1 MLNRVIL
8 IGRLTRDPELR
19 YTPAG
24 VAVAQFTLAVDRP
37 FSRDNGGG
45 EREREADFIPVV
57 TWRQLA
63 ETCAN
68 YLRKGRLAA
77 VEGRMQVRNYENNEG
92 RRVYVTEVVADNV
105 RFLESPNREG
115 GGGGQGSGDFGGGG
129 SGNSGGG
136 YGGGGGNG
144 GYGGGGNSGGG
155 SRSSGSRNSGG
166 MDPFADDGK
175 PIDISDDD
183 LPF

>member
-24 VAVAQFTLAVDRP
+24 VAVTQFTLAVDRP
-37 FSRDNGGG
+37 FSGG
-45 EREREADFIPVV
+45 EGREREADFIPVV

-68 YLRKGRLAA
+68 YLRKGRLTA
-77 VEGRMQVRNYENNEG
+77 VEGRIQVRNYENNEG
-92 RRVYVTEVVADNV
+92 KRVYVTEVIADNV
-105 RFLESPNREG
+105 RFLESNRDNAPREE
-115 GGGGQGSGDFGGGG
+115 
-129 SGNSGGG
+129 
-136 YGGGGGNG
+136 
-144 GYGGGGNSGGG
+144 GGGNSYSGSGGSSYGGGNSSYGGG
-155 SRSSGSRNSGG
+155 SSSNRPSNNSRNDSR
-166 MDPFADDGK
+166 DPFQDDGR
-175 PIDISDDD
+175 PIDISEDD

>member
-24 VAVAQFTLAVDRP
+24 VAVTQFTLAVDRP
-37 FSRDNGGG
+37 FTSQGG
-45 EREREADFIPVV
+45 EKEADFIPVV

-63 ETCAN
+63 ETVAN
-68 YLRKGRLAA
+68 YCRKGRLVA
-77 VEGRMQVRNYENNEG
+77 VEGRIQVRNYENNEG
-92 RRVYVTEVVADNV
+92 KRVYVTEVIADNV
-105 RFLESPNREG
+105 RFLESQNKDNNK
-115 GGGGQGSGDFGGGG
+115 S
-129 SGNSGGG
+129 NS
-136 YGGGGGNG
+136 
-144 GYGGGGNSGGG
+144 NSN
-155 SRSSGSRNSGG
+155 RNSNNQ
-166 MDPFADDGK
+166 DPFSDSGK

>member
-19 YTPAG
+19 YTPSG
-24 VAVAQFTLAVDRP
+24 VANTTFTLAVDRP
-37 FSRDNGGG
+37 FTNQSG
-45 EREREADFIPVV
+45 EREADFIPVV

-77 VEGRMQVRNYENNEG
+77 VEGRIQIRNYENNEG
-92 RRVYVTEVVADNV
+92 KRVYVTEIIADNV
-105 RFLESPNREG
+105 RFLESAN
-115 GGGGQGSGDFGGGG
+115 Q
-129 SGNSGGG
+129 
-136 YGGGGGNG
+136 GNG
-144 GYGGGGNSGGG
+144 GNRSNS
-155 SRSSGSRNSGG
+155 NNN
-166 MDPFADDGK
+166 DPFVDEGK
-175 PIDISDDD
+175 PIDINDSD

>member
-24 VAVAQFTLAVDRP
+24 VAVTQFTIAVDRP
-37 FSRDNGGG
+37 FTSGQG
-45 EREREADFIPVV
+45 EREADFIPVV

-68 YLRKGRLAA
+68 YLRKGRLTA
-77 VEGRMQVRNYENNEG
+77 VEGRIQVRNYENNEG
-92 RRVYVTEVVADNV
+92 KRVYVTEVIADNV
-105 RFLESPNREG
+105 RFLESNREG
-115 GGGGQGSGDFGGGG
+115 GAREEGGSNYSGSGA
-129 SGNSGGG
+129 S
-136 YGGGGGNG
+136 
-144 GYGGGGNSGGG
+144 SGGG
-155 SRSSGSRNSGG
+155 SFGGNASQSGGNRPSGNNSRNDSR
-166 MDPFADDGK
+166 DPFQDDGR
-175 PIDISDDD
+175 PIDISEDD

>member
-8 IGRLTRDPELR
+8 IGRLTKDPELR
-19 YTPAG
+19 YTPSG

-37 FSRDNGGG
+37 FSREGG
-45 EREREADFIPVV
+45 EREADFIPIVV
-57 TWRQLA
+57 WRQQA

-68 YLRKGRLAA
+68 YLRKGRLTA

-115 GGGGQGSGDFGGGG
+115 GGGQGRDDYGAP
-129 SGNSGGG
+129 SGNYGGGGG
-136 YGGGGGNG
+136 YGGGN
-144 GYGGGGNSGGG
+144 
-155 SRSSGSRNSGG
+155 RSSGSRGG
-166 MDPFADDGK
+166 SNNGDPFADDGK

>member
-24 VAVAQFTLAVDRP
+24 VAVTQFTLAVDRP
-37 FSRDNGGG
+37 FTGQGG
-45 EREREADFIPVV
+45 EREADFIPVV

-68 YLRKGRLAA
+68 YLRKGRLTA
-77 VEGRMQVRNYENNEG
+77 VEGRIQVRNYENNEG
-92 RRVYVTEVVADNV
+92 RRVYVTEVIADNV
-105 RFLESPNREG
+105 RFLESSQSRGE
-115 GGGGQGSGDFGGGG
+115 GG
-129 SGNSGGG
+129 SGGSGGSPVPEEPS
-136 YGGGGGNG
+136 YGGGGGR
-144 GYGGGGNSGGG
+144 GNNSNY
-155 SRSSGSRNSGG
+155 SRNNNNNQ
-166 MDPFADDGK
+166 DPFSGDGK

>member
-24 VAVAQFTLAVDRP
+24 VAVTQFTLAVDRP
-37 FSRDNGGG
+37 FTSSQSK
-45 EREREADFIPVV
+45 EREADFINIV

-68 YLRKGRLAA
+68 YLRKGRLTA
-77 VEGRMQVRNYENNEG
+77 VEGRMQVRNYDNNEG
-92 RRVYVTEVVADNV
+92 RKVYVTEVVADNV
-105 RFLESPNREG
+105 RFLES
-115 GGGGQGSGDFGGGG
+115 SG
-129 SGNSGGG
+129 SGNREEGTGMSSGSGG
-136 YGGGGGNG
+136 NQ
-144 GYGGGGNSGGG
+144 SGG
-155 SRSSGSRNSGG
+155 SREQQ
-166 MDPFADDGK
+166 DPFIDDGK